1 MVSVGAGLLLICLLM
16 FFTLTNYVK
25 PIYRISEGI
34 DNYRQSSR
42 RHNYTMDGDDQLSNI
57 NIGVTELIEENLQ
70 LKHRVK
76 ALKEERNAEQ

>member
-57 NIGVTELIEENLQ
+57 NTGVTELIEENLQ